1 MRLLSYIHNGSAS
14 FGLVTTD
21 GIIDLKARLDACPSL
36 DALVARTGGN
46 VRPAV
51 EALAGSVPD
60 VAVDAVEFL
69 PPLAH
74 PNKIICVGLNY
85 QGHMTETGRAPV
97 DYPTLFSR
105 WPDSHVGHG
114 APMIRPAVSQMFDFE
129 GELAVV
135 IGKAGWRVPAA
146 QAMDHVLGYSCY
158 NDGSIRDFQ
167 RHTTQFL
174 PGKNFRASG
183 AFGPWIVLA
192 DTVPDYRAL
201 TLTTRLNGQ
210 VVQQASLAQL
220 IFDLPTLISYISTFT
235 PLEPGDVIVS
245 GTPDGVGA
253 FRQPP
258 LWMQAGDRVEV
269 EVTGIGTL
277 SNPIADEATRAA

>member
-1 MRLLSYIHNGSAS
+1 MRLLSYVHNGNPS
-14 FGLVTTD
+14 FGVATD
-21 GIIDLKARLDACPSL
+21 GGIVDLKARLKTCPSL
-36 DALVARTGGN
+36 DALVAQAGGD
-46 VRPAV
+46 VRPV
-51 EALAGSVPD
+51 IEAFAAAPQD
-60 VAVDAVEFL
+60 VSQDEVRFL
-69 PPLAH
+69 PPLAR
-74 PNKIICVGLNY
+74 PAKIICVGLNY
-85 QGHMTETGRAPV
+85 HGHMTETGRAPV
-97 DYPTLFSR
+97 DHPTLFSR

-114 APMIRPAVSQMFDFE
+114 APMIRPAVSHMFDFE

-135 IGKAGWRVPAA
+135 IGKAGWQVPQAE
-146 QAMDHVLGYSCY
+146 AMDHVLGYSCY

-167 RHTTQFL
+167 RHTSQFL

-192 DTVPDYRAL
+192 DAVPDHRAL

-210 VVQQASLAQL
+210 VVQQASLSEL
-220 IFDLPTLISYISTFT
+220 IFDLPELISYITTFT

-258 LWMQAGDRVEV
+258 LWMRAGDMVEV
-269 EVTGIGTL
+269 EVSGVGIL
-277 SNPIADEATRAA
+277 ANPIADEVVVAA